1 MTPNDSDL
9 PESLRD
15 TLVRRPRRLREN
27 TQLRRLVR
35 EARLTKDD
43 LILPLFVVPG
53 KSVRDEVGSMPG
65 VFRESV
71 DALAESCR
79 KAEDLGIPGV
89 MLFGIPETKDATGSA
104 SWQEDGIV
112 QRAFEAVA
120 KAAPRLLR
128 IADLCFCE
136 YTDHGHCG
144 VLRPDGTLDNDA
156 TLGNLAR
163 QAVALVGAGAQV
175 IAPSGMLDGM
185 VAAIRGGLD
194 GAGSSGVPILSYAAK
209 YASAFYGPFR
219 DAADS
224 APAFGDRRGY
234 QMDPGNSDEALREV
248 ALDLEQ
254 GADVVMV
261 KPAMPYLDVVR
272 RVKDRFGVPTCAYQV
287 SGEYAMIKAAARA
300 GVLDEDRIVDESLL
314 CIKRAGAD
322 FILTYFAREV
332 AARLG

>member
-1 MTPNDSDL
+1 MTEGPDL
-9 PESLRD
+9 PKPVRRA
-15 TLVRRPRRLREN
+15 LVRRPRRLRASAPI
-27 TQLRRLVR
+27 RALVR
-35 EARLTKDD
+35 ETRVTKDD
-43 LILPLFVVPG
+43 LVLPLFVVPG
-53 KSVRDEVGSMPG
+53 SNVRQEVRSMPG

-71 DALAESCR
+71 DQLAESCR
-79 KAEDLGIPGV
+79 KAEALGLPGV
-89 MLFGIPETKDATGSA
+89 MLFGIPEAKDAEGSS
-104 SWQEDGIV
+104 SWQADGIV
-112 QRAFEAVA
+112 QRALQAVA
-120 KAAPRLLR
+120 KAAPGLLR

-144 VLRPDGTLDNDA
+144 VLRADGTLDNDA
-156 TLGNLAR
+156 TLGTLAL
-163 QAVALVGAGAQV
+163 QAQSLASAGAQV

-185 VAAIRGGLD
+185 VAAIRTRLD
-194 GAGSSGVPILSYAAK
+194 LAGMSEVPILSYAAK

-261 KPAMPYLDVVR
+261 KPAMPYLDVLR
-272 RVKDRFGVPTCAYQV
+272 RVKERFDVPTCAYQV

-322 FILTYFAREV
+322 FILTYFAREA
-332 AARLG
+332 AARLR

>member
-1 MTPNDSDL
+1 MTSQGPEL
-9 PESLRD
+9 PKTVRD
-15 TLVRRPRRLREN
+15 ALVRRPRRLREGS
-27 TQLRRLVR
+27 QLRRLVR
-35 EARLTKDD
+35 ETRVTRDA
-43 LILPLFVVPG
+43 LILPLFAVPG
-53 KSVRDEVGSMPG
+53 SGVRDEVRSMPG

-71 DALAESCR
+71 DRLAESCK
-79 KAEDLGIPGV
+79 KAEGLGIPGV
-89 MLFGIPETKDATGSA
+89 MLFGIPEMKDQAGSA

-112 QRAFEAVA
+112 QRALDAVA
-120 KAAPRLLR
+120 KAAPGLLR

-144 VLRPDGTLDNDA
+144 VLRADGSLDNDA
-156 TLGNLAR
+156 TLVNLGR
-163 QAVALVGAGAQV
+163 QAASLGAAGAQV

-185 VAAIRGGLD
+185 VAAIRSALD
-194 GAGSSGVPILSYAAK
+194 GGGMSEVPILSYAAK

-261 KPAMPYLDVVR
+261 KPAMPYLDVLR
-272 RVKDRFGVPTCAYQV
+272 RVKERFEVPTCAYQV

>member
-1 MTPNDSDL
+1 MTPEGPDL
-9 PESLRD
+9 PKSVRD
-15 TLVRRPRRLREN
+15 ALVRRPRRLREN
-27 TQLRRLVR
+27 PALRRLVR
-35 EARLTKDD
+35 EARVTRDD
-43 LILPLFVVPG
+43 LVLPLFVVPG
-53 KSVRDEVGSMPG
+53 TKVRDEVRSMPG

-71 DALAESCR
+71 DQLAESCK
-79 KAEDLGIPGV
+79 KAEALGLPGV
-89 MLFGIPETKDATGSA
+89 MLFGIPETKDPTGSA
-104 SWQEDGIV
+104 SWRKDGIV
-112 QRAFEAVA
+112 QRALEAVA
-120 KAAPRLLR
+120 RAAPGLLR

-144 VLRPDGTLDNDA
+144 VLRSDGSLDNDA

-163 QAVALVGAGAQV
+163 QATSLAAAGAQV

-185 VAAIRGGLD
+185 VAAIRSGLD
-194 GAGSSGVPILSYAAK
+194 GAGAAEVPILSYAAK

-219 DAADS
+219 DAAGS

-234 QMDPGNSDEALREV
+234 QMDPANSDEAIREV

-261 KPAMPYLDVVR
+261 KPAMPYLDVLR
-272 RVKDRFGVPTCAYQV
+272 RVKERFGVPTCAYQV
-287 SGEYAMIKAAARA
+287 SGEYAMIKAAAKA

-332 AARLG
+332 AARL